1 MGVLPSLGRFGFAR
15 DKPDIVEGGKREGG
29 RCRCKALPG
38 RWWVGVAN

>member
-1 MGVLPSLGRFGFAR
+1 MGVLPSLGRFGFAS
-15 DKPDIVEGGKREGG
+15 DKPDIVEGGKREG